1 LSQKSLFDK
10 PGFDK
15 PEFEKVAPEKPERR
29 PALAAIKANID
40 GGARGNPGPA
50 AYGVIVRDAKGEII
64 AELSDYLGIQTNNY
78 AEYSGLL
85 AALDFAVQK
94 KHLSL
99 KVLSD
104 SELLVRQMQGRYK
117 VKSPGL
123 IDLYDRARAL
133 VRTLEHFSIDHVL
146 RQYNREADSLVN
158 QVLDSRGRGAR

>member
-1 LSQKSLFDK
+1 MTQKSLFET
-10 PGFDK
+10 PQ
-15 PEFEKVAPEKPERR
+15 PR
-29 PALAAIKANID
+29 PATNAIKANID
-40 GGARGNPGPA
+40 GGARGNPGPS
-50 AYGVIVRDAKGEII
+50 AYGVVVRDSKGAVI

-85 AALDFAVQK
+85 AALDFAVRE

-133 VRTLEHFSIDHVL
+133 VRKLEHFSIDHVL
-146 RQYNREADSLVN
+146 RESNREADRLVN
-158 QVLDSRGRGAR
+158 QVLDSRARGTRS

>member
-1 LSQKSLFDK
+1 MTQKSLFDE
-10 PGFDK
+10 P
-15 PEFEKVAPEKPERR
+15 APR
-29 PALAAIKANID
+29 PSHRAVSHAIKANID

-85 AALDFAVQK
+85 AALDFAVRE

-133 VRTLEHFSIDHVL
+133 VRRLEHFSIEHVL
-146 RQYNREADSLVN
+146 RQYNKDADALVN
-158 QVLDSRGRGAR
+158 QVLDSRRRGAR

>member
-1 LSQKSLFDK
+1 MTQKSLFDE
-10 PGFDK
+10 PV
-15 PEFEKVAPEKPERR
+15 PR
-29 PALAAIKANID
+29 PTPRSAAHAIKANID

-85 AALDFAVQK
+85 AALEFAVRE

-117 VKSPGL
+117 VRSPGL

-133 VRTLEHFSIDHVL
+133 VRRLEHFSIDHVL

>member
-1 LSQKSLFDK
+1 LTQKSLFGE
-10 PGFDK
+10 PASR
-15 PEFEKVAPEKPERR
+15 PSAR
-29 PALAAIKANID
+29 PAAHVIKANID

-50 AYGVIVRDAKGEII
+50 AYGVIVRDAKGEVI

-85 AALDFAVQK
+85 AALEYAVRE
-94 KHLSL
+94 KHPSL

-123 IDLYDRARAL
+123 IDLYDRARTL
-133 VRTLEHFSIDHVL
+133 VRKLEHFSIEHVL
-146 RQYNREADSLVN
+146 RAYNREADRLVN
-158 QVLDSRGRGAR
+158 QVLDSRGKGAR

>member
-1 LSQKSLFDK
+1 MTQKSLF
-10 PGFDK
+10 
-15 PEFEKVAPEKPERR
+15 EKESPQPTPR
-29 PALAAIKANID
+29 PATNAIKANID

-50 AYGVIVRDAKGEII
+50 AYGVIVRDAGGEII

-85 AALDFAVQK
+85 AALEFAVREN
-94 KHLSL
+94 HPSL

-133 VRTLEHFSIDHVL
+133 VRKLEHFSIDHVL
-146 RQYNREADSLVN
+146 RQYNKDADALVN
-158 QVLDSRGRGAR
+158 QVLDSRKMGAR

>member
-1 LSQKSLFDK
+1 MTQKSLFDE
-10 PGFDK
+10 P
-15 PEFEKVAPEKPERR
+15 APRLSPRS
-29 PALAAIKANID
+29 AAHAIKANID

-85 AALDFAVQK
+85 AALEFAVRE
-94 KHLSL
+94 KHPSL

-117 VKSPGL
+117 VRSPGL
-123 IDLYDRARAL
+123 IDLYDRAQAL
-133 VRTLEHFSIDHVL
+133 VRKLDHFSIDHVL

-158 QVLDSRGRGAR
+158 QVLDSRGKGAR

>member
-1 LSQKSLFDK
+1 MTQKSLFDQ
-10 PGFDK
+10 
-15 PEFEKVAPEKPERR
+15 PEFEKPAAEKPAHR
-29 PALAAIKANID
+29 PATNAIKANID

-78 AEYSGLL
+78 AEYAGLL
-85 AALDFAVQK
+85 AALDFAVRE

-117 VKSPGL
+117 VKSHGL

-133 VRTLEHFSIDHVL
+133 VRKLDKFSIDHVL